1 MTPPKEH
8 DMEIDLRSRVVAL
21 EQGVL
26 ANGQRLTTL
35 EAWQRQRDID
45 SARHD
50 ERWKRMDDKIE
61 AVGAKIDEVAGTL
74 KFIGKTII
82 GAIVLAV
89 VAFMIAGG
97 FHVP

>member
-1 MTPPKEH
+1 MTGQM
-8 DMEIDLRSRVVAL
+8 DSNADLRARVVAL
-21 EQGVL
+21 EQWRV
-26 ANGQRLTTL
+26 QK
-35 EAWQRQRDID
+35 DID

-74 KFIGKTII
+74 KFIGKTFI

-89 VAFMIAGG
+89 AAFMIAGG
-97 FHVP
+97 FHVT

>member
-1 MTPPKEH
+1 MTVND
-8 DMEIDLRSRVVAL
+8 DMEQHSDLRARVVAL
-21 EQGVL
+21 EHWRVQK
-26 ANGQRLTTL
+26 
-35 EAWQRQRDID
+35 DID

-74 KFIGKTII
+74 KFIGKTFI

-89 VAFMIAGG
+89 VAFLVAGG